1 MIPPM
6 PTVKNS
12 DPFCCIFC

>member
-12 DPFCCIFC
+12 DPLCCIFC